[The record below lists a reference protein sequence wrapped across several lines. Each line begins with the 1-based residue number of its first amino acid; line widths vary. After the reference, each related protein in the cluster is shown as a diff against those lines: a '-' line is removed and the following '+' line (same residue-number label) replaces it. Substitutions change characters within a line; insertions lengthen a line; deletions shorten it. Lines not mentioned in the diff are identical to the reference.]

1 MLNAADFPDDVVAL
15 MLIAAQARETAKD
28 VATASKDEHIARKD
42 ERIERL
48 PDMVYRLGKAP
59 KLEPDRKS
67 SVNRIP
73 HSPTYNEGQA
83 ICLSPGMHRTED
95 DASKSR

>member
-15 MLIAAQARETAKD
+15 MLIAAKARETAKD

-42 ERIERL
+42 EWIERL

-59 KLEPDRKS
+59 KLEP
-67 SVNRIP
+67 
-73 HSPTYNEGQA
+73 
-83 ICLSPGMHRTED
+83 
-95 DASKSR
+95 SRA